1 MIGSHIVKQHIR
13 ALGKKLELATYQ
25 NDKQVVFAINSQI
38 DLAVGGESSV
48 SVPLP
53 LMYRYYHIGRAYDLH
68 QLKNLHPTGA
78 SSVDFLSMQL
88 LIQEL
93 QQVAELIDDPVLH
106 HYSARLVAYL
116 VSARSDTK
124 SKLLIRA
131 S

>member
-1 MIGSHIVKQHIR
+1 MKQHIR
-13 ALGKKLELATYQ
+13 ALGRKLELATYE
-25 NDKQVVFAINSQI
+25 NDLKVDFTINSHI
-38 DLAVGGESSV
+38 EPAVGNESPV

-68 QLKNLHPTGA
+68 QLKNLHPTGV
-78 SSVDFLSMQL
+78 SSLDFLSMQL

-93 QQVAELIDDPVLH
+93 EQIAELINDPVLH
-106 HYSARLVAYL
+106 HYSALLVAYL